1 MTIKSQTFYVDPNAV
16 GGSTIV
22 YLTSVDLYFAAKPDA
37 TNNVSGI
44 TNPTVSISISDTAS
58 TGYPVYAKKYPNSLV
73 NKAYSSITTSA
84 TADTATTFTFSHP
97 IQLDT
102 GKVYSIDF
110 SADDPGYILWYA
122 ETGNVLVGTTNSPF
136 GGFSGG
142 IQGQLYDYGNGGNL
156 TPVTNAQLKY
166 NVKVAKFSANNT
178 TIEVVN
184 DGFEFLITNN
194 QKLNFLGGELVFPV
208 YSNVSAQTV
217 SFTAGSN
224 TVTGTSTV
232 FSSQF
237 TSGQYI
243 IAYSNNTTL
252 YAGHI
257 ATVSNNTTL
266 VLDEAASFTNSACK
280 FFKAPAAT
288 VYHNDSSANVLI
300 LTDSNA
306 SGSTYRFSNSTLF
319 TATLTGPYTNAG
331 TMSTNTTITGLTN
344 TATITGGM
352 IVSAN
357 VTGIVS
363 GTRVSSIVNSTAVG
377 ISAAATAT
385 ASALFTFSSDQY
397 TSVSSVSDLFVGQPV
412 TANIAGVTSGTTI
425 TAIGTTTVNVS
436 SVFTGSTTATTNV
449 FAQTLVAGEASG
461 ANAYISLINFPVN
474 TFQPQI
480 GVNLPNGSNAVI
492 TYDFAAS
499 NGSTFIIQTANNKA
513 VNYKDNEITGY
524 SAQILSRS
532 NEVIQSP
539 SYLYSSNNKSAVF
552 KVELSQANNSY
563 SSPFL
568 YSEKL
573 DLFSSLYTI
582 NNTDTDE
589 EITGQGDAYA
599 RHISTVITFDPT
611 YAAQDLLVQS
621 IAFIPAGTRI
631 EAYAKIYN
639 SHDSD
644 TFDVKQWTKLAPVQ
658 SGNTNQIS
666 TSQSNNYIQLSF
678 GIPNAP
684 LSTTLT
690 GFVSTANGSA
700 SVTGAGTLFNTVGA
714 NKLIA
719 GDIVKIW
726 NPNNPSIYQISRV
739 NTVTNDTSIT
749 LNEKIANT
757 SIGQPGFQIDK
768 VNNPKQAFTNPVNY
782 NVVRYYNTSGQPI
795 DTFDTMQVKVVML
808 SSNGNVIPRLASL
821 SAVGLSS

>member
-1 MTIKSQTFYVDPNAV
+1 MYIKSQTFYVDPNAV

-22 YLTSVDLYFAAKPDA
+22 YLTSVDLYFTTKPDA
-37 TNNVSGI
+37 TNNISGI
-44 TNPTVSISISDTAS
+44 TNPTASISISDTGS
-58 TGYPVYAKKYPNSLV
+58 TGFPIYSKTYPYSTV
-73 NKAYSSITTSA
+73 NKAYSDITAST

-110 SADDPGYILWYA
+110 SADDPAYTLWYA
-122 ETGNVLVGTTNSPF
+122 QTGNVLVGTTNSPF

-142 IQGQLYDYGNGGNL
+142 TQGQLYDYGNGGNL

-166 NVKVAKFSANNT
+166 AVKIAKFSANNT
-178 TIEVVN
+178 TIEVLN

-243 IAYSNNTTL
+243 VAYSNNSTL

-257 ATVSNNTTL
+257 VNVSNNTTL
-266 VLDEAASFTNSACK
+266 VLDEAASFTNTACK

-306 SGSTYRFSNSTLF
+306 SDSSYRFSNSTLF
-319 TATLTGPYTNAG
+319 TATLTA
-331 TMSTNTTITGLTN
+331 
-344 TATITGGM
+344 
-352 IVSAN
+352 
-357 VTGIVS
+357 
-363 GTRVSSIVNSTAVG
+363 SSN
-377 ISAAATAT
+377 
-385 ASALFTFSSDQY
+385 QY
-397 TSVSSVSDLFVGQPV
+397 TGVSSVSNLFVGQPV
-412 TANIAGVTSGTTI
+412 TANIAGITSGTTI
-425 TAIGTTTVNVS
+425 TAIGTNTVNVS
-436 SVFTGSTTATTNV
+436 SIFAGSTTVATNV
-449 FAQTLVAGEASG
+449 YAQTLVAGEVSG
-461 ANAYISLINFPVN
+461 ANAYVSLVNFPVN
-474 TFQPQI
+474 TFQPQLGI
-480 GVNLPNGSNAVI
+480 NLPNGSNAVI

-499 NGSTFIIQTANNKA
+499 NGSAFVVDTGAFNTA
-513 VNYKDNEITGY
+513 VNYKDNQVTGY

-532 NEVIQSP
+532 NEVVQSP

-552 KVELSQANNSY
+552 RVELDQDNNSY

-573 DLFSSLYTI
+573 DLFASLYTI
-582 NNTDTDE
+582 NNSDTNE
-589 EITGQGDAYA
+589 EITGQGNAYA

-621 IAFIPAGTRI
+621 IAYIPAGTKV

-639 SHDSD
+639 SNDSD

-666 TSQSNNYIQLSF
+666 TSQSNNYIQLSW
-678 GIPNAP
+678 GMPNAP
-684 LSTTLT
+684 LSNTLT
-690 GFVSTANGSA
+690 GYVTTANGSA
-700 SVTGAGTLFNTVGA
+700 SVTGAGTLFNTQISV
-714 NKLIA
+714 

-739 NTVTNDTSIT
+739 NARTNDTSLT

-768 VNNPKQAFTNPVNY
+768 VNNPQQAFTNPVNY

>member
-1 MTIKSQTFYVDPNAV
+1 MIIKSQTFYVDPNAV

-22 YLTSVDLYFAAKPDA
+22 YLTSVDLYFATKPDA

-44 TNPTVSISISDTAS
+44 TNPTASISISDTGS
-58 TGYPVYAKKYPNSLV
+58 TGYPVYAKTYPYSSV
-73 NKAYSSITTSA
+73 NKAYSSITAST
-84 TADTATTFTFSHP
+84 TAATATTFTFAHP

-110 SADDPGYILWYA
+110 SADDPAYTLWYA

-166 NVKVAKFSANNT
+166 DVRDAKFSANNT

-243 IAYSNNTTL
+243 VAYSNNTTL

-257 ATVSNNTTL
+257 VYVSNNTTL
-266 VLDEAASFTNSACK
+266 ILDEAASFTNSSCK

-319 TATLTGPYTNAG
+319 TATLTA
-331 TMSTNTTITGLTN
+331 
-344 TATITGGM
+344 
-352 IVSAN
+352 
-357 VTGIVS
+357 
-363 GTRVSSIVNSTAVG
+363 SSN
-377 ISAAATAT
+377 
-385 ASALFTFSSDQY
+385 QY
-397 TSVSSVSDLFVGQPV
+397 TSVSSVSNLFVGQPV
-412 TANIAGVTSGTTI
+412 TANIAGITSGTTI
-425 TAIGTTTVNVS
+425 TAIGTNTVNVS
-436 SVFTGSTTATTNV
+436 SIFAGSTTATTNV
-449 FAQTLVAGEASG
+449 YAQTLVAGEASG
-461 ANAYISLINFPVN
+461 ANAYVSLVNFPVN
-474 TFQPQI
+474 TFQPQL
-480 GVNLPNGSNAVI
+480 GVNLPNGSNAII

-499 NGSTFIIQTANNKA
+499 NGSAFVVDTAAFNTA
-513 VNYKDNEITGY
+513 VNYKDNQVTGY

-552 KVELSQANNSY
+552 RVELDQANNSY

-573 DLFSSLYTI
+573 DLFASLYTI
-582 NNTDTDE
+582 NNSDTNE
-589 EITGQGDAYA
+589 EITGQGNAYA

-621 IAFIPAGTRI
+621 IAYIPAGTTV

-678 GIPNAP
+678 GMPNAP
-684 LSTTLT
+684 LSNTLT
-690 GFVSTANGSA
+690 GYVTGYVGSA
-700 SVTGAGTLFNTVGA
+700 AITGASTLFNAQISV
-714 NKLIA
+714 

-739 NTVTNDTSIT
+739 NSRTNDTLLT
-749 LNEKIANT
+749 LNEKISNT
-757 SIGQPGFQIDK
+757 SIGQAGFQIDK
-768 VNNPKQAFTNPVNY
+768 INNPQQAFTNPQNY

>member
-1 MTIKSQTFYVDPNAV
+1 MIIKSQTFYVDPNAV

-22 YLTSVDLYFAAKPDA
+22 YLTSVDLYFATKPDA
-37 TNNVSGI
+37 TNNISGI
-44 TNPTVSISISDTAS
+44 TNPTASISISDTGS
-58 TGYPVYAKKYPNSLV
+58 TGYPVYAKTYPYSLV
-73 NKAYSSITTSA
+73 NKAYSSITANT
-84 TADTATTFTFSHP
+84 TAATATTFTFSHP

-110 SADDPGYILWYA
+110 SADDPAYTLWYA
-122 ETGNVLVGTTNSPF
+122 QTGNVLVGTTNSPF

-142 IQGQLYDYGNGGNL
+142 IQGQLYDYGNSGNL

-194 QKLNFLGGELVFPV
+194 QKLNFLGGELVFPL

-232 FSSQF
+232 FTSQF

-266 VLDEAASFTNSACK
+266 VLDEAASFTNSSCK

-306 SGSTYRFSNSTLF
+306 SDSTYRFSNSTVF

-331 TMSTNTTITGLTN
+331 TMSTNTTITGLAST
-344 TATITGGM
+344 TTITGGM
-352 IVSAN
+352 LVSAN
-357 VTGIVS
+357 VTGIAS

-425 TAIGTTTVNVS
+425 TAIGTTTINVS

-480 GVNLPNGSNAVI
+480 GVNLPNGSNAII

-499 NGSTFIIQTANNKA
+499 NGSAFVVDTGAFNTA
-513 VNYKDNEITGY
+513 VNYKDNEVTGY

-573 DLFSSLYTI
+573 DLFASLYTI
-582 NNTDTDE
+582 NNSDTNE
-589 EITGQGDAYA
+589 EITGQGNAYA

-611 YAAQDLLVQS
+611 YAAQDLLVQT
-621 IAFIPAGTRI
+621 IAFIPAGTRV

-658 SGNTNQIS
+658 SGNTAQIS

-690 GFVSTANGSA
+690 GFVSTSNGSA
-700 SVTGAGTLFNTVGA
+700 SVTGAGTLFNTEISV
-714 NKLIA
+714 
-719 GDIVKIW
+719 GDIVKIY
-726 NPNNPSIYQISRV
+726 NPSNPSIYQISRV
-739 NTVTNDTSIT
+739 NARTNDTSLT

>member
-1 MTIKSQTFYVDPNAV
+1 MIIKSQTFYVDPNAV

-22 YLTSVDLYFAAKPDA
+22 YLTSVDLYFATKPDA
-37 TNNVSGI
+37 AGNAGGI
-44 TNPTVSISISDTAS
+44 TNPTASISISDTGS
-58 TGYPVYAKKYPNSLV
+58 TGYPVYAKTYPYSLV
-73 NKAYSSITTSA
+73 NKAYSDITAST
-84 TADTATTFTFSHP
+84 TAATATTFTFSHP

-102 GKVYSIDF
+102 GKVYSINF
-110 SADDPGYILWYA
+110 SADDPAYTLWYA
-122 ETGNVLVGTTNSPF
+122 QTGNVLVGTTNSPF

-166 NVKVAKFSANNT
+166 DVRVAKFSTNNT

-243 IAYSNNTTL
+243 IAYSNSSTL

-257 ATVSNNTTL
+257 VNVSNNTTL
-266 VLDEAASFTNSACK
+266 VLDEAASFSNTACK

-319 TATLTGPYTNAG
+319 TATLTA
-331 TMSTNTTITGLTN
+331 
-344 TATITGGM
+344 
-352 IVSAN
+352 
-357 VTGIVS
+357 
-363 GTRVSSIVNSTAVG
+363 SSN
-377 ISAAATAT
+377 
-385 ASALFTFSSDQY
+385 QY
-397 TSVSSVSDLFVGQPV
+397 TSVSSVSNLFVGQPV
-412 TANIAGVTSGTTI
+412 TANIAGIASGTTI
-425 TAIGTTTVNVS
+425 TAIGTNTVNVS
-436 SVFTGSTTATTNV
+436 SIFTGSTTVATNV
-449 FAQTLVAGEASG
+449 YAQTLVAGEASG
-461 ANAYISLINFPVN
+461 ANAYVSLVNFPVN
-474 TFQPQI
+474 TFQPQL
-480 GVNLPNGSNAVI
+480 GVNLPNGSNAII

-499 NGSTFIIQTANNKA
+499 NGSAFVVDTAAFNTA
-513 VNYKDNEITGY
+513 VNYKDNQVAGY

-532 NEVIQSP
+532 NEVVQSP

-552 KVELSQANNSY
+552 RVELDQANNAY

-573 DLFSSLYTI
+573 DLFASLYTI
-582 NNTDTDE
+582 NNSDTNE
-589 EITGQGDAYA
+589 EITGQGNAYA

-621 IAFIPAGTRI
+621 IAYIPAGTKV

-666 TSQSNNYIQLSF
+666 TSQSNNYIQLSW
-678 GIPNAP
+678 GMPNAP
-684 LSTTLT
+684 LSNTLT
-690 GFVSTANGSA
+690 GYVTGYVGSA
-700 SVTGAGTLFNTVGA
+700 AITGANTLFNAQISV
-714 NKLIA
+714 

-726 NPNNPSIYQISRV
+726 NPSNPSIYQISRV
-739 NTVTNDTSIT
+739 NARTNDTSLT

-768 VNNPKQAFTNPVNY
+768 INNPQQAFTNPQNY

>member
-1 MTIKSQTFYVDPNAV
+1 MYIKSQTFYVDPNAV

-22 YLTSVDLYFAAKPDA
+22 YLTSVDLYFAKKPDA
-37 TNNVSGI
+37 TNNISGI
-44 TNPTVSISISDTAS
+44 TNPTASISISDTGS
-58 TGYPVYAKKYPNSLV
+58 TGYPVYAKTYPYSLV
-73 NKAYSSITTSA
+73 NKAYSDITAST
-84 TADTATTFTFSHP
+84 TAATATTFTFSHP

-110 SADDPGYILWYA
+110 SADDPAYTLWYA
-122 ETGNVLVGTTNSPF
+122 QTGNVLVGTTNSPF

-166 NVKVAKFSANNT
+166 DVRVAKFSADNT

-243 IAYSNNTTL
+243 VAYSNDSTL

-257 ATVSNNTTL
+257 VNVSNNTTL
-266 VLDEAASFTNSACK
+266 VLDEAASFTNTACK

-288 VYHNDSSANVLI
+288 VYYNDSSANVLI

-306 SGSTYRFSNSTLF
+306 SDSSYRFSNSTLF
-319 TATLTGPYTNAG
+319 TATLTA
-331 TMSTNTTITGLTN
+331 
-344 TATITGGM
+344 
-352 IVSAN
+352 
-357 VTGIVS
+357 
-363 GTRVSSIVNSTAVG
+363 SSN
-377 ISAAATAT
+377 
-385 ASALFTFSSDQY
+385 QY
-397 TSVSSVSDLFVGQPV
+397 TGVSSVSNLFVGQPV
-412 TANIAGVTSGTTI
+412 TANIAGITSGTTI
-425 TAIGTTTVNVS
+425 TAIGTNTVNVS
-436 SVFTGSTTATTNV
+436 SIFAGSTTVATNV
-449 FAQTLVAGEASG
+449 YAQTLVAGEVSG
-461 ANAYISLINFPVN
+461 ANAYVSLVNFPVN
-474 TFQPQI
+474 TFQPQLGI
-480 GVNLPNGSNAVI
+480 NLPNGSNAVI

-499 NGSTFIIQTANNKA
+499 NGSAFVVDTGAFNTA
-513 VNYKDNEITGY
+513 VNYKDNQVAGY

-532 NEVIQSP
+532 NEVVQSP

-552 KVELSQANNSY
+552 RVELDQDNNSY

-573 DLFSSLYTI
+573 DLFASLYTI
-582 NNTDTDE
+582 NNSDTNE

-621 IAFIPAGTRI
+621 IAYIPAGTKV

-639 SHDSD
+639 SNDSD

-666 TSQSNNYIQLSF
+666 TSQSNNYIQLSW
-678 GIPNAP
+678 GMPNAP
-684 LSTTLT
+684 LSNTLT
-690 GFVSTANGSA
+690 GYVTTANGSA
-700 SVTGAGTLFNTVGA
+700 SVTGAGTLFNTQISV
-714 NKLIA
+714 

-739 NTVTNDTSIT
+739 NARTNDTSLT

-768 VNNPKQAFTNPVNY
+768 VNNPQQAFTNPVNY

-795 DTFDTMQVKVVML
+795 DTFDTMQIKVVML

>member
-1 MTIKSQTFYVDPNAV
+1 MYIKSQTFYVDPNAV

-22 YLTSVDLYFAAKPDA
+22 YLTSVDLYFATKPDA
-37 TNNVSGI
+37 TNNISGI
-44 TNPTVSISISDTAS
+44 TNPTASISISDTGS
-58 TGYPVYAKKYPNSLV
+58 TGYPVYAKTYPYSLV
-73 NKAYSSITTSA
+73 NKAYSDITAST
-84 TADTATTFTFSHP
+84 TAATATTFTFSHP

-110 SADDPGYILWYA
+110 SADDPAYTLWYA
-122 ETGNVLVGTTNSPF
+122 QTGNVLVGTTNSPF

-166 NVKVAKFSANNT
+166 DVRVAKFSANNT
-178 TIEVVN
+178 TIEVLN

-224 TVTGTSTV
+224 TVTGTSTL

-243 IAYSNNTTL
+243 VAYSNDSTL

-257 ATVSNNTTL
+257 VNVSNNTTL
-266 VLDEAASFTNSACK
+266 VLDEAASFTNTACK

-306 SGSTYRFSNSTLF
+306 SGSSYRFSNSTLF
-319 TATLTGPYTNAG
+319 TATLTA
-331 TMSTNTTITGLTN
+331 
-344 TATITGGM
+344 
-352 IVSAN
+352 
-357 VTGIVS
+357 
-363 GTRVSSIVNSTAVG
+363 SSN
-377 ISAAATAT
+377 
-385 ASALFTFSSDQY
+385 QY
-397 TSVSSVSDLFVGQPV
+397 TGVSSVSNLFVGQPV
-412 TANIAGVTSGTTI
+412 TANIAGITSGTTI
-425 TAIGTTTVNVS
+425 TAIGTNTVNVS
-436 SVFTGSTTATTNV
+436 SIFAGSTTVATNV
-449 FAQTLVAGEASG
+449 YAQTLVAGEVSG
-461 ANAYISLINFPVN
+461 ANAYVSLVNFPVN

-480 GVNLPNGSNAVI
+480 GINLPNGSNAVI

-499 NGSTFIIQTANNKA
+499 NGSAFVVDTGAFNTA
-513 VNYKDNEITGY
+513 VNYKDNQVAGY

-532 NEVIQSP
+532 NEVVQSP

-552 KVELSQANNSY
+552 RVELDQDNNSY

-573 DLFSSLYTI
+573 DLFASLYTI
-582 NNTDTDE
+582 NNSDTNE
-589 EITGQGDAYA
+589 EITGQGNAYA

-621 IAFIPAGTRI
+621 IAYIPAGTKV

-639 SHDSD
+639 SNDSD

-666 TSQSNNYIQLSF
+666 TSQSNNYIQLSW
-678 GIPNAP
+678 GMPNAP
-684 LSTTLT
+684 LSNTLT
-690 GFVSTANGSA
+690 GYVTTANGSA
-700 SVTGAGTLFNTVGA
+700 SVTGAGTLFNTQ
-714 NKLIA
+714 ISP

-739 NTVTNDTSIT
+739 NTRTNDTTLT

-768 VNNPKQAFTNPVNY
+768 VNNPQQAFTNPVNY

-795 DTFDTMQVKVVML
+795 DTFDTMQIKVVML

>member
-1 MTIKSQTFYVDPNAV
+1 M
-16 GGSTIV
+16 
-22 YLTSVDLYFAAKPDA
+22 
-37 TNNVSGI
+37 
-44 TNPTVSISISDTAS
+44 
-58 TGYPVYAKKYPNSLV
+58 
-73 NKAYSSITTSA
+73 
-84 TADTATTFTFSHP
+84 
-97 IQLDT
+97 
-102 GKVYSIDF
+102 
-110 SADDPGYILWYA
+110 
-122 ETGNVLVGTTNSPF
+122 
-136 GGFSGG
+136 
-142 IQGQLYDYGNGGNL
+142 
-156 TPVTNAQLKY
+156 
-166 NVKVAKFSANNT
+166 
-178 TIEVVN
+178 
-184 DGFEFLITNN
+184 
-194 QKLNFLGGELVFPV
+194 VFPV

-243 IAYSNNTTL
+243 IAYSNSSTL

-257 ATVSNNTTL
+257 VTVSNNTTL
-266 VLDEAASFTNSACK
+266 VLDEAASFTNSSCK

-306 SGSTYRFSNSTLF
+306 SGSSYRFSNSTLF
-319 TATLTGPYTNAG
+319 TATLTA
-331 TMSTNTTITGLTN
+331 
-344 TATITGGM
+344 
-352 IVSAN
+352 
-357 VTGIVS
+357 
-363 GTRVSSIVNSTAVG
+363 SSN
-377 ISAAATAT
+377 
-385 ASALFTFSSDQY
+385 QY
-397 TSVSSVSDLFVGQPV
+397 TGVSSVSNLFVGQPV
-412 TANIAGVTSGTTI
+412 TANIAGITSGTTI
-425 TAIGTTTVNVS
+425 TAIGTNTVNVS
-436 SVFTGSTTATTNV
+436 SIFAGSTTVATNV
-449 FAQTLVAGEASG
+449 YAQTLVAGEASG
-461 ANAYISLINFPVN
+461 ANAYVSLVNFPVN
-474 TFQPQI
+474 TFQPQLGI
-480 GVNLPNGSNAVI
+480 NLPNGSNAVI

-499 NGSTFIIQTANNKA
+499 AANGTFIIQTANNKA

-532 NEVIQSP
+532 NEVIGTN
-539 SYLYSSNNKSAVF
+539 LYSNNKSAVF
-552 KVELSQANNSY
+552 RVELDQANNSY

-573 DLFSSLYTI
+573 DLFASLYTI

-621 IAFIPAGTRI
+621 IAYIPAGTKV

-678 GIPNAP
+678 GMPNAP
-684 LSTTLT
+684 LSNTLT
-690 GFVSTANGSA
+690 GYVTGYVGSA
-700 SVTGAGTLFNTVGA
+700 AITGANTLFNTQ
-714 NKLIA
+714 ISP

-726 NPNNPSIYQISRV
+726 NPTNPSIYQISRV
-739 NTVTNDTSIT
+739 NARTSNTSIT
-749 LNEKIANT
+749 LNEKISNT
-757 SIGQPGFQIDK
+757 SIGQAGFQIDK
-768 VNNPKQAFTNPVNY
+768 INNPQQAFTNPQNY

-808 SSNGNVIPRLASL
+808 SSNGNIIPRLASL

>member
-1 MTIKSQTFYVDPNAV
+1 MYIKSQTFYVDPNAV

-22 YLTSVDLYFAAKPDA
+22 YLTSVDLYFATKPDA
-37 TNNVSGI
+37 TNNISGI
-44 TNPTVSISISDTAS
+44 TNPTASISISDTGS
-58 TGYPVYAKKYPNSLV
+58 TGYPVYAKTYPYSLV
-73 NKAYSSITTSA
+73 NKAYSDITAST
-84 TADTATTFTFSHP
+84 TAATATTFTFSHP

-110 SADDPGYILWYA
+110 SADDPAYTLWYA
-122 ETGNVLVGTTNSPF
+122 QTGNVLVGTTNSPF

-166 NVKVAKFSANNT
+166 DVRVAKFSADNT

-243 IAYSNNTTL
+243 VAYSNDSTL

-257 ATVSNNTTL
+257 VNVSNNTTL
-266 VLDEAASFTNSACK
+266 VLDEAASFTNTACK

-306 SGSTYRFSNSTLF
+306 SGSSYRFSNSTLF
-319 TATLTGPYTNAG
+319 TATLTA
-331 TMSTNTTITGLTN
+331 
-344 TATITGGM
+344 
-352 IVSAN
+352 
-357 VTGIVS
+357 
-363 GTRVSSIVNSTAVG
+363 SSN
-377 ISAAATAT
+377 
-385 ASALFTFSSDQY
+385 QY
-397 TSVSSVSDLFVGQPV
+397 TGVSSVSNLFVGQPV
-412 TANIAGVTSGTTI
+412 TANIAGITSGTTI
-425 TAIGTTTVNVS
+425 TAIGTNTVNVS
-436 SVFTGSTTATTNV
+436 SIFAGSTTVATNV
-449 FAQTLVAGEASG
+449 YAQTLVAGEVSG
-461 ANAYISLINFPVN
+461 ANAYVSLVNFPVN

-480 GVNLPNGSNAVI
+480 GINLPNGSNAII

-499 NGSTFIIQTANNKA
+499 NGSAFVVDTGAFNTA
-513 VNYKDNEITGY
+513 VNYKDNQVTGY

-532 NEVIQSP
+532 NEVVQSP
-539 SYLYSSNNKSAVF
+539 SYLYSSNTVNKSAVF
-552 KVELSQANNSY
+552 RVELDQANNSY

-573 DLFSSLYTI
+573 DLFASLYTI
-582 NNTDTDE
+582 NNSDTNE
-589 EITGQGDAYA
+589 EITGQGNAYA

-621 IAFIPAGTRI
+621 IAYIPAGTKV

-639 SHDSD
+639 SNDSD

-666 TSQSNNYIQLSF
+666 TSQSNNYIQLSW
-678 GIPNAP
+678 GMPNAP
-684 LSTTLT
+684 LSNTLT
-690 GFVSTANGSA
+690 GYVTTANGSA
-700 SVTGAGTLFNTVGA
+700 SVTGAGTLFNTQ
-714 NKLIA
+714 ISP

-739 NTVTNDTSIT
+739 NARTNDTSLT

-768 VNNPKQAFTNPVNY
+768 VNNPQQAFTNPVNY

-795 DTFDTMQVKVVML
+795 DTFDTMQIKVVML

>member
-1 MTIKSQTFYVDPNAV
+1 MIIKSQTFYVDPNAV

-22 YLTSVDLYFAAKPDA
+22 YLTSVDLYFTTKPDA
-37 TNNVSGI
+37 TNNISGI
-44 TNPTVSISISDTAS
+44 TNPTASISISDTGLTGFPIYSKTYPYS
-58 TGYPVYAKKYPNSLV
+58 TV
-73 NKAYSSITTSA
+73 NKAYSDITAST

-110 SADDPGYILWYA
+110 SADDPAYTLWYA
-122 ETGNVLVGTTNSPF
+122 QTGNVLVGTTNSPF

-142 IQGQLYDYGNGGNL
+142 IQGQLYDYGNSGNL

-166 NVKVAKFSANNT
+166 AVKIAKFNANNT
-178 TIEVVN
+178 TIEVLN

-243 IAYSNNTTL
+243 VAYSNNSTL

-257 ATVSNNTTL
+257 VNVSNNTTL
-266 VLDEAASFTNSACK
+266 VLDEAASFTNTACK

-288 VYHNDSSANVLI
+288 VYYNDSSANVLI

-306 SGSTYRFSNSTLF
+306 SDSSYRFSNSTLF
-319 TATLTGPYTNAG
+319 TATLTA
-331 TMSTNTTITGLTN
+331 
-344 TATITGGM
+344 
-352 IVSAN
+352 
-357 VTGIVS
+357 
-363 GTRVSSIVNSTAVG
+363 SSN
-377 ISAAATAT
+377 
-385 ASALFTFSSDQY
+385 QY
-397 TSVSSVSDLFVGQPV
+397 TGVSSVSNLFVGQPV
-412 TANIAGVTSGTTI
+412 TANIAGITSGTTI
-425 TAIGTTTVNVS
+425 TAIGTNTVNVS
-436 SVFTGSTTATTNV
+436 SIFAGSTTVATNV
-449 FAQTLVAGEASG
+449 YAQTLVAGEVSG
-461 ANAYISLINFPVN
+461 ANAYVSLVNFPVN

-480 GVNLPNGSNAVI
+480 GINLPNGSNAVI

-499 NGSTFIIQTANNKA
+499 NGSAFVVDTGAFNTA
-513 VNYKDNEITGY
+513 VNYKDNQVAGY

-532 NEVIQSP
+532 NEVVQSP

-552 KVELSQANNSY
+552 RVELDQDNNSY

-573 DLFSSLYTI
+573 DLFASLYTI
-582 NNTDTDE
+582 NNSDTNE
-589 EITGQGDAYA
+589 EITGQGNSYA

-621 IAFIPAGTRI
+621 IAYIPAGTKV

-639 SHDSD
+639 SNDSD

-666 TSQSNNYIQLSF
+666 TSQSNNYIQLSW
-678 GIPNAP
+678 GMPNAP
-684 LSTTLT
+684 LSNTLT
-690 GFVSTANGSA
+690 GYVTTANGSA
-700 SVTGAGTLFNTVGA
+700 SVTGAGTLFNAQISV
-714 NKLIA
+714 

-739 NTVTNDTSIT
+739 NARTNDTSLT

-768 VNNPKQAFTNPVNY
+768 VNNPQQAFTNPVNY

>member
-1 MTIKSQTFYVDPNAV
+1 MYIKSQTFYVDPNAV

-22 YLTSVDLYFAAKPDA
+22 YLTSVDLYFTTKPDA
-37 TNNVSGI
+37 TNNISGI
-44 TNPTVSISISDTAS
+44 TNPTASISISDTGS
-58 TGYPVYAKKYPNSLV
+58 TGFPIYSKTYPYSTV
-73 NKAYSSITTSA
+73 NKAYSDITAST

-110 SADDPGYILWYA
+110 SADDPAYTLWYA
-122 ETGNVLVGTTNSPF
+122 QTGNVLVGTTNSPF

-142 IQGQLYDYGNGGNL
+142 TQGQLYDYGNGGNL

-166 NVKVAKFSANNT
+166 AVKIAKFSANNT
-178 TIEVVN
+178 TIEVLN

-243 IAYSNNTTL
+243 VAYSNDSTL

-257 ATVSNNTTL
+257 VNVSNNTTL
-266 VLDEAASFTNSACK
+266 VLDEAASFTNTACK

-306 SGSTYRFSNSTLF
+306 SDSSYRFSNSTLF
-319 TATLTGPYTNAG
+319 TATLTA
-331 TMSTNTTITGLTN
+331 
-344 TATITGGM
+344 
-352 IVSAN
+352 
-357 VTGIVS
+357 
-363 GTRVSSIVNSTAVG
+363 SSN
-377 ISAAATAT
+377 
-385 ASALFTFSSDQY
+385 QY
-397 TSVSSVSDLFVGQPV
+397 TGVSSVSNLFVGQPV
-412 TANIAGVTSGTTI
+412 TANIAGITSGTTI
-425 TAIGTTTVNVS
+425 TAIGTNTVNVS
-436 SVFTGSTTATTNV
+436 SIFAGSTTVATNV
-449 FAQTLVAGEASG
+449 YAQTLVAGEVSG
-461 ANAYISLINFPVN
+461 ANAYVSLVNFPVN
-474 TFQPQI
+474 TFQPQLGI
-480 GVNLPNGSNAVI
+480 NLPNGSNAVI

-499 NGSTFIIQTANNKA
+499 NGSAFVVDTGAFNTA
-513 VNYKDNEITGY
+513 VNYKDNQVTGY

-532 NEVIQSP
+532 NEVVQSP

-552 KVELSQANNSY
+552 RVELDQDNNSY

-573 DLFSSLYTI
+573 DLFASLYTI
-582 NNTDTDE
+582 NNSDTNE
-589 EITGQGDAYA
+589 EITGQGNAYA

-621 IAFIPAGTRI
+621 IAYIPAGTKV

-639 SHDSD
+639 SNDSD

-666 TSQSNNYIQLSF
+666 TSQSNNYIQLSW
-678 GIPNAP
+678 GMPNAP
-684 LSTTLT
+684 LSNTLT
-690 GFVSTANGSA
+690 GYVTTANGSA
-700 SVTGAGTLFNTVGA
+700 SVTGAGTLFNTQISV
-714 NKLIA
+714 

-739 NTVTNDTSIT
+739 NARTNDTSLT

-768 VNNPKQAFTNPVNY
+768 VNNPQQAFTNPVNY

>member
-1 MTIKSQTFYVDPNAV
+1 MYIKSQTFYVDPNAV

-22 YLTSVDLYFAAKPDA
+22 YLTSVDLYFTTKPDA
-37 TNNVSGI
+37 TNNISGI
-44 TNPTVSISISDTAS
+44 TNPTASISISDTGS
-58 TGYPVYAKKYPNSLV
+58 TGFPIYSQTYPYSTV
-73 NKAYSSITTSA
+73 NKAYSDITASS

-110 SADDPGYILWYA
+110 SADDPAYTLWYA
-122 ETGNVLVGTTNSPF
+122 QTGNVLVGTTNSPF

-166 NVKVAKFSANNT
+166 NVKVAKFSADNT
-178 TIEVVN
+178 TIEVLN

-224 TVTGTSTV
+224 TVTGTSTL

-243 IAYSNNTTL
+243 VAYSNNSTL

-257 ATVSNNTTL
+257 VTVSNNTTL
-266 VLDEAASFTNSACK
+266 VLDEAASFTNTACK
-280 FFKAPAAT
+280 FFKAPVAT
-288 VYHNDSSANVLI
+288 VYYNDSSANVLI
-300 LTDSNA
+300 LTDSTA
-306 SGSTYRFSNSTLF
+306 SGSSYRFSNSTLF
-319 TATLTGPYTNAG
+319 TATLTA
-331 TMSTNTTITGLTN
+331 
-344 TATITGGM
+344 
-352 IVSAN
+352 
-357 VTGIVS
+357 
-363 GTRVSSIVNSTAVG
+363 SSN
-377 ISAAATAT
+377 
-385 ASALFTFSSDQY
+385 QY
-397 TSVSSVSDLFVGQPV
+397 TGVSSVSNLFVGQPV
-412 TANIAGVTSGTTI
+412 TANIAGITSGTTI
-425 TAIGTTTVNVS
+425 TAIGTNTVNVS
-436 SVFTGSTTATTNV
+436 SIFAGSTTVATNV
-449 FAQTLVAGEASG
+449 YAQTLVAGEVSG
-461 ANAYISLINFPVN
+461 ANAYVSLVNFPVN

-480 GVNLPNGSNAVI
+480 GINLPNGSNAVI

-499 NGSTFIIQTANNKA
+499 NGSAFVVDTAAFNTA
-513 VNYKDNEITGY
+513 VNYKDNQVAGY

-532 NEVIQSP
+532 NEVVQSP

-552 KVELSQANNSY
+552 RVELDQANNSY

-573 DLFSSLYTI
+573 DLFASLYTI
-582 NNTDTDE
+582 NNSDTNE
-589 EITGQGDAYA
+589 EITGQGNSYA

-621 IAFIPAGTRI
+621 IAYIPAGTKV

-666 TSQSNNYIQLSF
+666 TSQSNNYIQLSW
-678 GIPNAP
+678 GMPNAP
-684 LSTTLT
+684 LSNTLT
-690 GFVSTANGSA
+690 GYVTTANGSA
-700 SVTGAGTLFNTVGA
+700 SVTGAGTLFNAQISV
-714 NKLIA
+714 

-739 NTVTNDTSIT
+739 NARTNDTSLT

-768 VNNPKQAFTNPVNY
+768 VNNPQQAFTNPVNY

>member
-1 MTIKSQTFYVDPNAV
+1 MYIKSQTFYVDPNAV

-22 YLTSVDLYFAAKPDA
+22 YLTSVDLYFTTKPDA
-37 TNNVSGI
+37 TNNISGI
-44 TNPTVSISISDTAS
+44 TNPTASISISDTGS
-58 TGYPVYAKKYPNSLV
+58 TGFPIYSKTYPYSTV
-73 NKAYSSITTSA
+73 NKAYSDITASS
-84 TADTATTFTFSHP
+84 TAATATTFTFTHP

-110 SADDPGYILWYA
+110 SADDPAYTLWYA
-122 ETGNVLVGTTNSPF
+122 QTGNVLVGTTNSPF

-142 IQGQLYDYGNGGNL
+142 TQGQLYDYGNGGNL

-166 NVKVAKFSANNT
+166 AVKIAKFSANNT
-178 TIEVVN
+178 TIEVLN

-243 IAYSNNTTL
+243 VAYSNDSTL

-257 ATVSNNTTL
+257 VNVSNNTTL
-266 VLDEAASFTNSACK
+266 VLDEAASFTNTACK

-306 SGSTYRFSNSTLF
+306 SDSSYRFSNSTLF
-319 TATLTGPYTNAG
+319 TATLTA
-331 TMSTNTTITGLTN
+331 
-344 TATITGGM
+344 
-352 IVSAN
+352 
-357 VTGIVS
+357 
-363 GTRVSSIVNSTAVG
+363 SSN
-377 ISAAATAT
+377 
-385 ASALFTFSSDQY
+385 QY
-397 TSVSSVSDLFVGQPV
+397 TGVSSVSNLFVGQPV
-412 TANIAGVTSGTTI
+412 TANIAGITSGTTI
-425 TAIGTTTVNVS
+425 TAIGTNTVNVS
-436 SVFTGSTTATTNV
+436 SIFAGSTTVATNV
-449 FAQTLVAGEASG
+449 YAQTLVAGEVSG
-461 ANAYISLINFPVN
+461 ANAYVSLVNFPVN
-474 TFQPQI
+474 TFQPQLGI
-480 GVNLPNGSNAVI
+480 NLPNGSNAVI

-499 NGSTFIIQTANNKA
+499 NGSAFVVDTGAFNTA
-513 VNYKDNEITGY
+513 VNYKDNQVTGY

-532 NEVIQSP
+532 NEVVQSP

-552 KVELSQANNSY
+552 RVELDQDNNSY

-573 DLFSSLYTI
+573 DLFASLYTI
-582 NNTDTDE
+582 NNSDTNE
-589 EITGQGDAYA
+589 EITGQGNAYA

-621 IAFIPAGTRI
+621 IAYIPAGTKV

-639 SHDSD
+639 SNDSD

-666 TSQSNNYIQLSF
+666 TSQSNNYIQLSW
-678 GIPNAP
+678 GMPNAP
-684 LSTTLT
+684 LSNTLT
-690 GFVSTANGSA
+690 GYVTTANGSA
-700 SVTGAGTLFNTVGA
+700 SVTGAGTLFNTQISV
-714 NKLIA
+714 

-739 NTVTNDTSIT
+739 NARTNDTSLT

-768 VNNPKQAFTNPVNY
+768 VNNPQQAFTNPVNY

>member
-1 MTIKSQTFYVDPNAV
+1 MIIKSQTFYVDPNAV

-22 YLTSVDLYFAAKPDA
+22 YLTSVDLYFATKPDA

-44 TNPTVSISISDTAS
+44 RNPTASISISDTGS
-58 TGYPVYAKKYPNSLV
+58 TGYPAYAKTYPNSLV

-110 SADDPGYILWYA
+110 SADDPAYTLWYA
-122 ETGNVLVGTTNSPF
+122 QTGNVLVGTTNSPF

-142 IQGQLYDYGNGGNL
+142 IQGQLYDYGNSGNL

-166 NVKVAKFSANNT
+166 DVKVAKFSANNT

-243 IAYSNNTTL
+243 VAYSNNTTL

-319 TATLTGPYTNAG
+319 TATLTA
-331 TMSTNTTITGLTN
+331 
-344 TATITGGM
+344 
-352 IVSAN
+352 
-357 VTGIVS
+357 
-363 GTRVSSIVNSTAVG
+363 SSN
-377 ISAAATAT
+377 
-385 ASALFTFSSDQY
+385 QY
-397 TSVSSVSDLFVGQPV
+397 TSVSSVSNLFVGQPV
-412 TANIAGVTSGTTI
+412 TANIAGIASGTSI
-425 TAIGTTTVNVS
+425 TAIGTNTVNVS
-436 SVFTGSTTATTNV
+436 SIFTGSTTVATNV
-449 FAQTLVAGEASG
+449 YAQTLVAGETTG

-513 VNYKDNEITGY
+513 VNYKDNEITGC

-539 SYLYSSNNKSAVF
+539 SYLHSSNNKSAVF
-552 KVELSQANNSY
+552 RVELDQANNSY

-700 SVTGAGTLFNTVGA
+700 SVTGAGTLFNTEISV
-714 NKLIA
+714 
-719 GDIVKIW
+719 GDIVKIY
-726 NPNNPSIYQISRV
+726 NPSNPSIYQISRV
-739 NTVTNDTSIT
+739 NARTNDTSLT

>member
-1 MTIKSQTFYVDPNAV
+1 MIIKSQTFYVDPNAV

-22 YLTSVDLYFAAKPDA
+22 YLTSVDLYFATKPDA
-37 TNNVSGI
+37 TNNISGI
-44 TNPTVSISISDTAS
+44 TNPTASISISDTGPTGFPIYSKTYPYS
-58 TGYPVYAKKYPNSLV
+58 TV
-73 NKAYSSITTSA
+73 NKAYSDITAST

-110 SADDPGYILWYA
+110 SADDPAYTLWYA
-122 ETGNVLVGTTNSPF
+122 QTGNVLVGTTNSPF

-142 IQGQLYDYGNGGNL
+142 TQGQLYDYGNGGNL

-166 NVKVAKFSANNT
+166 AVKIAKFSANNT
-178 TIEVVN
+178 TIEVLN

-243 IAYSNNTTL
+243 VAYSNNSTL

-257 ATVSNNTTL
+257 VNVSNNTTL
-266 VLDEAASFTNSACK
+266 VLDEAASFTNTACK

-306 SGSTYRFSNSTLF
+306 SDSSYRFSNSTLF
-319 TATLTGPYTNAG
+319 TATLTA
-331 TMSTNTTITGLTN
+331 
-344 TATITGGM
+344 
-352 IVSAN
+352 
-357 VTGIVS
+357 
-363 GTRVSSIVNSTAVG
+363 SSN
-377 ISAAATAT
+377 
-385 ASALFTFSSDQY
+385 QY
-397 TSVSSVSDLFVGQPV
+397 TGVSSVSNLFVGQPV
-412 TANIAGVTSGTTI
+412 TANIAGITSGTTI
-425 TAIGTTTVNVS
+425 TAIGTNTVNVS
-436 SVFTGSTTATTNV
+436 SIFAGSTTVATNV
-449 FAQTLVAGEASG
+449 YAQTLVAGEVSG
-461 ANAYISLINFPVN
+461 ANAYVSLVNFPVN
-474 TFQPQI
+474 TFQPQLGI
-480 GVNLPNGSNAVI
+480 NLPNGSNAVI

-499 NGSTFIIQTANNKA
+499 NGSAFVVDTGAFNTA
-513 VNYKDNEITGY
+513 VNYQDNQVAGY

-532 NEVIQSP
+532 NEVVQSP

-552 KVELSQANNSY
+552 RVELDQDNNSY

-573 DLFSSLYTI
+573 DLFASLYTI
-582 NNTDTDE
+582 NNSDTNE
-589 EITGQGDAYA
+589 EITGQGNAYA

-621 IAFIPAGTRI
+621 IAYIPAGTTV

-639 SHDSD
+639 SNDSD

-666 TSQSNNYIQLSF
+666 TSQSNNYIQLSW
-678 GIPNAP
+678 GMPNAP
-684 LSTTLT
+684 LSNTLT
-690 GFVSTANGSA
+690 GYVTTANGSA
-700 SVTGAGTLFNTVGA
+700 SVTGAGTLFNTQ
-714 NKLIA
+714 ISP

-739 NTVTNDTSIT
+739 NTRTNDTTLT

-768 VNNPKQAFTNPVNY
+768 VNNPQQAFTNPVNY

-795 DTFDTMQVKVVML
+795 DTFDTMQIKVVML

>member
-1 MTIKSQTFYVDPNAV
+1 MYIKSQTFYVDPNAV

-22 YLTSVDLYFAAKPDA
+22 YLTSVDLYFTTKPDA
-37 TNNVSGI
+37 TNNISGI
-44 TNPTVSISISDTAS
+44 TNPTASISISDTGS
-58 TGYPVYAKKYPNSLV
+58 TGFPIYSKTYPYSTV
-73 NKAYSSITTSA
+73 NKAYSDITAST

-110 SADDPGYILWYA
+110 SADDPAYTLWYA
-122 ETGNVLVGTTNSPF
+122 QTGNVLVGTTNSPF

-142 IQGQLYDYGNGGNL
+142 TQGQLYDYGNGGNL

-166 NVKVAKFSANNT
+166 AVKIAKFSANNT
-178 TIEVVN
+178 TIEVLN

-243 IAYSNNTTL
+243 VAYSNNSTL

-257 ATVSNNTTL
+257 VNVSNNTTL
-266 VLDEAASFTNSACK
+266 VLDEAASFTNSSCK

-288 VYHNDSSANVLI
+288 VYYNDSSANVLI

-306 SGSTYRFSNSTLF
+306 SDSSYRFSNSTLF
-319 TATLTGPYTNAG
+319 TATLTA
-331 TMSTNTTITGLTN
+331 
-344 TATITGGM
+344 
-352 IVSAN
+352 
-357 VTGIVS
+357 
-363 GTRVSSIVNSTAVG
+363 SSN
-377 ISAAATAT
+377 
-385 ASALFTFSSDQY
+385 QY
-397 TSVSSVSDLFVGQPV
+397 TGVSSVSNLFVGQPV
-412 TANIAGVTSGTTI
+412 TANIAGITSGTTI
-425 TAIGTTTVNVS
+425 TAIGTNTVNVS
-436 SVFTGSTTATTNV
+436 SIFAGSTTVATNV
-449 FAQTLVAGEASG
+449 YAQTLVAGEVSG
-461 ANAYISLINFPVN
+461 ANAYVSLVNFPVN
-474 TFQPQI
+474 TFQPQLGI
-480 GVNLPNGSNAVI
+480 NLPNGSNAVI

-499 NGSTFIIQTANNKA
+499 NGSAFVVDTGAFNTA
-513 VNYKDNEITGY
+513 VNYKDNQVTGY

-532 NEVIQSP
+532 NEVVQSP

-552 KVELSQANNSY
+552 RVELDQDNNSY

-573 DLFSSLYTI
+573 DLFASLYTI
-582 NNTDTDE
+582 NNSDTNE
-589 EITGQGDAYA
+589 EITGQGNAYA

-621 IAFIPAGTRI
+621 IAYIPAGTKV

-639 SHDSD
+639 SNDSD

-666 TSQSNNYIQLSF
+666 TSQSNNYIQLSW
-678 GIPNAP
+678 GMPNAP
-684 LSTTLT
+684 LSNTLT
-690 GFVSTANGSA
+690 GYVTTANGSA
-700 SVTGAGTLFNTVGA
+700 SVTGAGTLFNTQISV
-714 NKLIA
+714 

-739 NTVTNDTSIT
+739 NARTNDTSLT

-768 VNNPKQAFTNPVNY
+768 VNNPQQAFTNPVNY

>member
-1 MTIKSQTFYVDPNAV
+1 MYIKSQTFYVDPNAV

-22 YLTSVDLYFAAKPDA
+22 YLTSVDLYFATKPDA
-37 TNNVSGI
+37 TNNISGI
-44 TNPTVSISISDTAS
+44 TNPTASISISDTGS
-58 TGYPVYAKKYPNSLV
+58 TGYPVYAKTYPYSLV
-73 NKAYSSITTSA
+73 NKAYSDITAST
-84 TADTATTFTFSHP
+84 TAATATTFTFSHP

-110 SADDPGYILWYA
+110 SADDPAYTLWYA
-122 ETGNVLVGTTNSPF
+122 QTGNVLVGTTNSPF

-166 NVKVAKFSANNT
+166 DVRVAKFSADNT

-243 IAYSNNTTL
+243 VAYSNDSTL

-257 ATVSNNTTL
+257 VNVSNNTTL
-266 VLDEAASFTNSACK
+266 VLDEAASFTNTACK

-288 VYHNDSSANVLI
+288 VYYNDSSANVLI

-306 SGSTYRFSNSTLF
+306 SDSSYRFSNSTLF
-319 TATLTGPYTNAG
+319 TATLTA
-331 TMSTNTTITGLTN
+331 
-344 TATITGGM
+344 
-352 IVSAN
+352 
-357 VTGIVS
+357 
-363 GTRVSSIVNSTAVG
+363 SSN
-377 ISAAATAT
+377 
-385 ASALFTFSSDQY
+385 QY
-397 TSVSSVSDLFVGQPV
+397 TGVSSVSNLFVGQPV
-412 TANIAGVTSGTTI
+412 TANIAGITSGTTI
-425 TAIGTTTVNVS
+425 TAIGTNTVNVS
-436 SVFTGSTTATTNV
+436 SIFAGSTTVATNV
-449 FAQTLVAGEASG
+449 YAQTLVAGEVSG
-461 ANAYISLINFPVN
+461 ANAYVSLVNFPVN
-474 TFQPQI
+474 TFQPQLGI
-480 GVNLPNGSNAVI
+480 NLPNGSNAVI

-499 NGSTFIIQTANNKA
+499 NGSAFVVDTGAFNTA
-513 VNYKDNEITGY
+513 VNYKDNQVAGY

-532 NEVIQSP
+532 NEVVQSP

-552 KVELSQANNSY
+552 RVELDQDNNSY

-573 DLFSSLYTI
+573 DLFASLYTI
-582 NNTDTDE
+582 NNSDTNE

-621 IAFIPAGTRI
+621 IAYIPAGTTV

-639 SHDSD
+639 SNDSD

-666 TSQSNNYIQLSF
+666 TSQSNNYIQLSW
-678 GIPNAP
+678 GMPNAP
-684 LSTTLT
+684 LSNTLT
-690 GFVSTANGSA
+690 GYVTTANGSA
-700 SVTGAGTLFNTVGA
+700 SVTGAGTLFNTQISV
-714 NKLIA
+714 

-739 NTVTNDTSIT
+739 NARTNDTSLT

-768 VNNPKQAFTNPVNY
+768 VNNPQQAFTNPVNY

-795 DTFDTMQVKVVML
+795 DTFDTMQIKVVML

>member
-1 MTIKSQTFYVDPNAV
+1 MYIKSQTFYVDPNAV

-22 YLTSVDLYFAAKPDA
+22 YLTSVDLYFTTKPDA
-37 TNNVSGI
+37 TNNISGI
-44 TNPTVSISISDTAS
+44 TNPTASISISDTGS
-58 TGYPVYAKKYPNSLV
+58 TGFPIYSKTYPYSTV
-73 NKAYSSITTSA
+73 NKAYSDITAST

-110 SADDPGYILWYA
+110 SADDPAYTLWYA
-122 ETGNVLVGTTNSPF
+122 QTGNVLVGTTNSPF

-142 IQGQLYDYGNGGNL
+142 TQGQLYDYGNGGNL

-166 NVKVAKFSANNT
+166 AVKIAKFSANNT
-178 TIEVVN
+178 TIEVLN

-243 IAYSNNTTL
+243 VAYSNNSTL

-257 ATVSNNTTL
+257 VNVSNNTTL
-266 VLDEAASFTNSACK
+266 VLDEAASFTNTACK

-288 VYHNDSSANVLI
+288 VYYNDSSANVLI

-306 SGSTYRFSNSTLF
+306 SDSSYRFSNSTLF
-319 TATLTGPYTNAG
+319 TATLTA
-331 TMSTNTTITGLTN
+331 
-344 TATITGGM
+344 
-352 IVSAN
+352 
-357 VTGIVS
+357 
-363 GTRVSSIVNSTAVG
+363 SSN
-377 ISAAATAT
+377 
-385 ASALFTFSSDQY
+385 QY
-397 TSVSSVSDLFVGQPV
+397 TGVSSVSNLFVGQPV
-412 TANIAGVTSGTTI
+412 TANIAGITSGTTI
-425 TAIGTTTVNVS
+425 TAIGTNTVNVS
-436 SVFTGSTTATTNV
+436 SIFAGSTTVATNV
-449 FAQTLVAGEASG
+449 YAQTLVAGEVSG
-461 ANAYISLINFPVN
+461 ANAYVSLVNFPVN
-474 TFQPQI
+474 TFQPQLGI
-480 GVNLPNGSNAVI
+480 NLPNGSNAVI

-499 NGSTFIIQTANNKA
+499 NGSAFVVDTAAFNTA
-513 VNYKDNEITGY
+513 VNYKDNQVTGY

-532 NEVIQSP
+532 NEVVQSP

-552 KVELSQANNSY
+552 RVELDQDNNSY

-573 DLFSSLYTI
+573 DLFASLYTI
-582 NNTDTDE
+582 NNSDTNE
-589 EITGQGDAYA
+589 EITGQGNAYA

-621 IAFIPAGTRI
+621 IAYIPAGTKV

-639 SHDSD
+639 SNDSD

-666 TSQSNNYIQLSF
+666 TSQSNNYIQLSW
-678 GIPNAP
+678 GMPNAP
-684 LSTTLT
+684 LSNTLT
-690 GFVSTANGSA
+690 GYVTTANGSA
-700 SVTGAGTLFNTVGA
+700 SVTGAGTLFNTQISV
-714 NKLIA
+714 

-739 NTVTNDTSIT
+739 NARTNDTSLT

-768 VNNPKQAFTNPVNY
+768 VNNPQQAFTNPVNY

>member
-1 MTIKSQTFYVDPNAV
+1 MYIKSQTFYVDPNAV

-22 YLTSVDLYFAAKPDA
+22 YLTSVDLYFATKPDA
-37 TNNVSGI
+37 TNNISGI
-44 TNPTVSISISDTAS
+44 TNPTASISISDTGS
-58 TGYPVYAKKYPNSLV
+58 TGYPVYAKTYPYSLV
-73 NKAYSSITTSA
+73 NKAYSDITAST
-84 TADTATTFTFSHP
+84 TAATATTFTFSHP

-110 SADDPGYILWYA
+110 SADDPAYTLWYA
-122 ETGNVLVGTTNSPF
+122 QTGNVLVGTTNSPF

-166 NVKVAKFSANNT
+166 DVRVAKFSADNT

-243 IAYSNNTTL
+243 VAYSNDSTL

-257 ATVSNNTTL
+257 VNVSNNTTL
-266 VLDEAASFTNSACK
+266 VLDEAASFTNTACK

-306 SGSTYRFSNSTLF
+306 SGSSYRFSNSTLF
-319 TATLTGPYTNAG
+319 TATLTA
-331 TMSTNTTITGLTN
+331 
-344 TATITGGM
+344 
-352 IVSAN
+352 
-357 VTGIVS
+357 
-363 GTRVSSIVNSTAVG
+363 SSN
-377 ISAAATAT
+377 
-385 ASALFTFSSDQY
+385 QY
-397 TSVSSVSDLFVGQPV
+397 TGVSSVSNLFVGQPV
-412 TANIAGVTSGTTI
+412 TANIAGITSGTTI
-425 TAIGTTTVNVS
+425 TAIGTNTVNVS
-436 SVFTGSTTATTNV
+436 SIFAGSTTVATNV
-449 FAQTLVAGEASG
+449 YAQTLVAGEVSG
-461 ANAYISLINFPVN
+461 ANAYVSLVNFPVN

-480 GVNLPNGSNAVI
+480 GINLPNGSNAII

-499 NGSTFIIQTANNKA
+499 NGSAFVVDTGAFNTA
-513 VNYKDNEITGY
+513 VNYKDNQVACY

-532 NEVIQSP
+532 NEVVQSP

-552 KVELSQANNSY
+552 RVELDQANNSY

-573 DLFSSLYTI
+573 DLFASLYTI
-582 NNTDTDE
+582 NNSDTNE
-589 EITGQGDAYA
+589 EITGQGNAYA

-621 IAFIPAGTRI
+621 IAYIPAGTKV

-666 TSQSNNYIQLSF
+666 TSQSNNYIQLSW
-678 GIPNAP
+678 GMPNAP
-684 LSTTLT
+684 LSNTLT
-690 GFVSTANGSA
+690 GYVTTANGSA
-700 SVTGAGTLFNTVGA
+700 SVTGAGTLFNTQ
-714 NKLIA
+714 ISP

-739 NTVTNDTSIT
+739 NARTNDTSLT

-768 VNNPKQAFTNPVNY
+768 VNNPQQAFTNPVNY

-795 DTFDTMQVKVVML
+795 DTFDTMQIKVVML

>member
-1 MTIKSQTFYVDPNAV
+1 MIIKSQTFYVDPNAV

-22 YLTSVDLYFAAKPDA
+22 YLTSVDLYFATKPDA

-44 TNPTVSISISDTAS
+44 TNPTASISISDTGS
-58 TGYPVYAKKYPNSLV
+58 TGYPVYAKTYPYSSV
-73 NKAYSSITTSA
+73 NKDYSSITAST
-84 TADTATTFTFSHP
+84 TADTATTFTFAHP

-110 SADDPGYILWYA
+110 SADDPGYVLWYA

-166 NVKVAKFSANNT
+166 DVRVAKFSANNT

-224 TVTGTSTV
+224 TVTGTSTE

-243 IAYSNNTTL
+243 VAYSNNTTL

-257 ATVSNNTTL
+257 ATVANNTTL
-266 VLDEAASFTNSACK
+266 VLDEAASFTNSSCK

-319 TATLTGPYTNAG
+319 TATLTA
-331 TMSTNTTITGLTN
+331 
-344 TATITGGM
+344 
-352 IVSAN
+352 
-357 VTGIVS
+357 
-363 GTRVSSIVNSTAVG
+363 SSN
-377 ISAAATAT
+377 
-385 ASALFTFSSDQY
+385 QY
-397 TSVSSVSDLFVGQPV
+397 TSVSSVSNLFVGQPV
-412 TANIAGVTSGTTI
+412 TANIAGITSGTTI
-425 TAIGTTTVNVS
+425 TAIGTNTVNVS
-436 SVFTGSTTATTNV
+436 SIFTGSTTATTNV
-449 FAQTLVAGEASG
+449 FAQTLVAGEVSG
-461 ANAYISLINFPVN
+461 ANAYVSLVNFPVN
-474 TFQPQI
+474 TFQPQLGI
-480 GVNLPNGSNAVI
+480 NLPTGSNAII

-499 NGSTFIIQTANNKA
+499 NGSAFVVDTGAFNTA
-513 VNYKDNEITGY
+513 VNYKDNQVTGY

-552 KVELSQANNSY
+552 RVELDQANNSY

-573 DLFSSLYTI
+573 DLFASLYTI
-582 NNTDTDE
+582 NNSDTNE
-589 EITGQGDAYA
+589 EITGQGNAYA

-621 IAFIPAGTRI
+621 IAYIPAGTTV

-678 GIPNAP
+678 GMPNAP
-684 LSTTLT
+684 LSNTLT
-690 GFVSTANGSA
+690 GYVTGYVGSA
-700 SVTGAGTLFNTVGA
+700 AITGASTLFNSQISV
-714 NKLIA
+714 

-739 NTVTNDTSIT
+739 NARTNDTSLT

-795 DTFDTMQVKVVML
+795 DTFDTMQIKVVML

>member
-1 MTIKSQTFYVDPNAV
+1 M
-16 GGSTIV
+16 
-22 YLTSVDLYFAAKPDA
+22 
-37 TNNVSGI
+37 
-44 TNPTVSISISDTAS
+44 
-58 TGYPVYAKKYPNSLV
+58 
-73 NKAYSSITTSA
+73 
-84 TADTATTFTFSHP
+84 
-97 IQLDT
+97 
-102 GKVYSIDF
+102 
-110 SADDPGYILWYA
+110 
-122 ETGNVLVGTTNSPF
+122 
-136 GGFSGG
+136 
-142 IQGQLYDYGNGGNL
+142 
-156 TPVTNAQLKY
+156 
-166 NVKVAKFSANNT
+166 
-178 TIEVVN
+178 
-184 DGFEFLITNN
+184 
-194 QKLNFLGGELVFPV
+194 
-208 YSNVSAQTV
+208 
-217 SFTAGSN
+217 
-224 TVTGTSTV
+224 
-232 FSSQF
+232 
-237 TSGQYI
+237 
-243 IAYSNNTTL
+243 
-252 YAGHI
+252 
-257 ATVSNNTTL
+257 
-266 VLDEAASFTNSACK
+266 
-280 FFKAPAAT
+280 
-288 VYHNDSSANVLI
+288 
-300 LTDSNA
+300 
-306 SGSTYRFSNSTLF
+306 
-319 TATLTGPYTNAG
+319 
-331 TMSTNTTITGLTN
+331 
-344 TATITGGM
+344 
-352 IVSAN
+352 
-357 VTGIVS
+357 
-363 GTRVSSIVNSTAVG
+363 
-377 ISAAATAT
+377 
-385 ASALFTFSSDQY
+385 
-397 TSVSSVSDLFVGQPV
+397 
-412 TANIAGVTSGTTI
+412 
-425 TAIGTTTVNVS
+425 
-436 SVFTGSTTATTNV
+436 
-449 FAQTLVAGEASG
+449 
-461 ANAYISLINFPVN
+461 
-474 TFQPQI
+474 
-480 GVNLPNGSNAVI
+480 
-492 TYDFAAS
+492 
-499 NGSTFIIQTANNKA
+499 
-513 VNYKDNEITGY
+513 
-524 SAQILSRS
+524 
-532 NEVIQSP
+532 
-539 SYLYSSNNKSAVF
+539 
-552 KVELSQANNSY
+552 SQANNSY

>member
-1 MTIKSQTFYVDPNAV
+1 
-16 GGSTIV
+16 
-22 YLTSVDLYFAAKPDA
+22 
-37 TNNVSGI
+37 
-44 TNPTVSISISDTAS
+44 
-58 TGYPVYAKKYPNSLV
+58 
-73 NKAYSSITTSA
+73 
-84 TADTATTFTFSHP
+84 
-97 IQLDT
+97 
-102 GKVYSIDF
+102 
-110 SADDPGYILWYA
+110 
-122 ETGNVLVGTTNSPF
+122 
-136 GGFSGG
+136 
-142 IQGQLYDYGNGGNL
+142 
-156 TPVTNAQLKY
+156 
-166 NVKVAKFSANNT
+166 
-178 TIEVVN
+178 
-184 DGFEFLITNN
+184 
-194 QKLNFLGGELVFPV
+194 
-208 YSNVSAQTV
+208 
-217 SFTAGSN
+217 
-224 TVTGTSTV
+224 
-232 FSSQF
+232 
-237 TSGQYI
+237 
-243 IAYSNNTTL
+243 
-252 YAGHI
+252 
-257 ATVSNNTTL
+257 
-266 VLDEAASFTNSACK
+266 
-280 FFKAPAAT
+280 
-288 VYHNDSSANVLI
+288 
-300 LTDSNA
+300 
-306 SGSTYRFSNSTLF
+306 
-319 TATLTGPYTNAG
+319 
-331 TMSTNTTITGLTN
+331 
-344 TATITGGM
+344 M

-397 TSVSSVSDLFVGQPV
+397 TNVSSVSDLFVGQPV

-700 SVTGAGTLFNTVGA
+700 SVTGAGTLFNTEISV
-714 NKLIA
+714 

>member
-1 MTIKSQTFYVDPNAV
+1 MYIKSQTFYVDPNAV

-22 YLTSVDLYFAAKPDA
+22 YLTSVDLYFTTKPDA
-37 TNNVSGI
+37 TNNISGI
-44 TNPTVSISISDTAS
+44 TNPTASISISDTGS
-58 TGYPVYAKKYPNSLV
+58 TGFPIYSKTYPYSTV
-73 NKAYSSITTSA
+73 NKAYSDITASS
-84 TADTATTFTFSHP
+84 TAATATTFTFTHP

-110 SADDPGYILWYA
+110 SADDPAYTLWYA
-122 ETGNVLVGTTNSPF
+122 QTGNVLVGTTNSPF

-142 IQGQLYDYGNGGNL
+142 TQGQLYDYGNGGNL

-166 NVKVAKFSANNT
+166 AVKIAKFSANNT
-178 TIEVVN
+178 TIEVLN

-243 IAYSNNTTL
+243 VAYSNSSTL

-257 ATVSNNTTL
+257 VNVSNNTTL
-266 VLDEAASFTNSACK
+266 VLDEAASFTNTACK

-306 SGSTYRFSNSTLF
+306 SDSSYRFSNSTLF
-319 TATLTGPYTNAG
+319 TATLTA
-331 TMSTNTTITGLTN
+331 
-344 TATITGGM
+344 
-352 IVSAN
+352 
-357 VTGIVS
+357 
-363 GTRVSSIVNSTAVG
+363 SSN
-377 ISAAATAT
+377 
-385 ASALFTFSSDQY
+385 QY
-397 TSVSSVSDLFVGQPV
+397 TGVSSVSNLFVGQPV
-412 TANIAGVTSGTTI
+412 TANIAGITSGTTI
-425 TAIGTTTVNVS
+425 TAIGTNTVNVS
-436 SVFTGSTTATTNV
+436 SIFAGSTTVATNV
-449 FAQTLVAGEASG
+449 YAQTLVAGEVSG
-461 ANAYISLINFPVN
+461 ANAYVSLVNFPVN
-474 TFQPQI
+474 TFQPQLGI
-480 GVNLPNGSNAVI
+480 NLPNGSNAVI

-499 NGSTFIIQTANNKA
+499 NGSAFVVDTGAFNTA
-513 VNYKDNEITGY
+513 VNYKDNQVTGY

-532 NEVIQSP
+532 NEVVQSP

-552 KVELSQANNSY
+552 RVELDQDNNSY

-573 DLFSSLYTI
+573 DLFASLYTI
-582 NNTDTDE
+582 NNSDTNE
-589 EITGQGDAYA
+589 EITGQGNAYA

-621 IAFIPAGTRI
+621 IAYIPAGTKV

-639 SHDSD
+639 SNDSD

-666 TSQSNNYIQLSF
+666 TSQSNNYIQLSW
-678 GIPNAP
+678 GMPNAP
-684 LSTTLT
+684 LSNTLT
-690 GFVSTANGSA
+690 GYVTTANGSA
-700 SVTGAGTLFNTVGA
+700 SVTGAGTLFNAQISV
-714 NKLIA
+714 

-739 NTVTNDTSIT
+739 NARTNDTSLT

-768 VNNPKQAFTNPVNY
+768 VNNPQQAFTNPVNY

>member
-1 MTIKSQTFYVDPNAV
+1 MYIKSQTFYVDPNAV

-22 YLTSVDLYFAAKPDA
+22 YLTSVDLYFATKPDA
-37 TNNVSGI
+37 TNNISGI
-44 TNPTVSISISDTAS
+44 TNPTASISISDTGS
-58 TGYPVYAKKYPNSLV
+58 TGYPVYAKTYPYSLV
-73 NKAYSSITTSA
+73 NKAYSDITAST
-84 TADTATTFTFSHP
+84 TAATATTFTFSHP

-110 SADDPGYILWYA
+110 SADDPAYTLWYA
-122 ETGNVLVGTTNSPF
+122 QTGNVLVGTTNSPF

-166 NVKVAKFSANNT
+166 DVRVAKFSADNT

-243 IAYSNNTTL
+243 VAYSNDSTL

-257 ATVSNNTTL
+257 VNVSNNTTL
-266 VLDEAASFTNSACK
+266 VLDEAASFTNSSCK

-306 SGSTYRFSNSTLF
+306 SGSSYRFSNSTLF
-319 TATLTGPYTNAG
+319 TATLTA
-331 TMSTNTTITGLTN
+331 
-344 TATITGGM
+344 
-352 IVSAN
+352 
-357 VTGIVS
+357 
-363 GTRVSSIVNSTAVG
+363 SSN
-377 ISAAATAT
+377 
-385 ASALFTFSSDQY
+385 QY
-397 TSVSSVSDLFVGQPV
+397 TGVSSVSNLFVGQPV
-412 TANIAGVTSGTTI
+412 TANIAGITSGTTI
-425 TAIGTTTVNVS
+425 TAIGTNTVNVS
-436 SVFTGSTTATTNV
+436 SIFAGSTTVATNV
-449 FAQTLVAGEASG
+449 YAQTLVAGEVSG
-461 ANAYISLINFPVN
+461 ANAYVSLVNFPVN
-474 TFQPQI
+474 TFQPQLGI
-480 GVNLPNGSNAVI
+480 NLPNGSNAVI

-499 NGSTFIIQTANNKA
+499 NGSAFVVDTGAFNTA
-513 VNYKDNEITGY
+513 VNYKDNQVTGY

-532 NEVIQSP
+532 NEVVQSP
-539 SYLYSSNNKSAVF
+539 SYLYSSNTVNKSAVF
-552 KVELSQANNSY
+552 RVELDQANNSY

-573 DLFSSLYTI
+573 DLFASLYTI
-582 NNTDTDE
+582 NNSDTNE
-589 EITGQGDAYA
+589 EITGQGNAYA

-621 IAFIPAGTRI
+621 IAYIPAGTKV

-666 TSQSNNYIQLSF
+666 TSQSNNYIQLSW
-678 GIPNAP
+678 GMPNAP
-684 LSTTLT
+684 LSNTLT
-690 GFVSTANGSA
+690 GYVTTANGSA
-700 SVTGAGTLFNTVGA
+700 SVTGAGTLFNTQ
-714 NKLIA
+714 ISP

-739 NTVTNDTSIT
+739 NTRTNDTTLT

-768 VNNPKQAFTNPVNY
+768 VNNPQQAFTNPVNY

-795 DTFDTMQVKVVML
+795 DTFDTMQIKVVML

>member
-1 MTIKSQTFYVDPNAV
+1 MIIKSQTFYVDPNAV

-22 YLTSVDLYFAAKPDA
+22 YLTSVDLYFATKPDA

-44 TNPTVSISISDTAS
+44 TNPTASISISDTGS
-58 TGYPVYAKKYPNSLV
+58 TGYPVYAKTYPYSSV
-73 NKAYSSITTSA
+73 NKAYSDITAST
-84 TADTATTFTFSHP
+84 TAATATTFTFAHP

-110 SADDPGYILWYA
+110 SADDPGYVLWYA

-166 NVKVAKFSANNT
+166 DVRVAKFSANNT

-257 ATVSNNTTL
+257 ATVANNTTL
-266 VLDEAASFTNSACK
+266 VLDEAASFTNSSCK

-306 SGSTYRFSNSTLF
+306 SDSTYRFSNSTLF
-319 TATLTGPYTNAG
+319 TATLTA
-331 TMSTNTTITGLTN
+331 
-344 TATITGGM
+344 
-352 IVSAN
+352 
-357 VTGIVS
+357 
-363 GTRVSSIVNSTAVG
+363 SSN
-377 ISAAATAT
+377 
-385 ASALFTFSSDQY
+385 QY
-397 TSVSSVSDLFVGQPV
+397 TSVSSVSNLFVGQPV
-412 TANIAGVTSGTTI
+412 TANIAGITSGTTI
-425 TAIGTTTVNVS
+425 TAIGTNTVNVS
-436 SVFTGSTTATTNV
+436 SIFTGSTTATTNV
-449 FAQTLVAGEASG
+449 FAQTLVAGEISG
-461 ANAYISLINFPVN
+461 ANAYVSLVNFPVN
-474 TFQPQI
+474 TFQPQL
-480 GVNLPNGSNAVI
+480 GVNLPTGSNAII

-499 NGSTFIIQTANNKA
+499 NGSAFVVDTAAFNTA
-513 VNYKDNEITGY
+513 VNYKDNQVTGY

-552 KVELSQANNSY
+552 RVELDQANNSY

-573 DLFSSLYTI
+573 DLFASLYTI
-582 NNTDTDE
+582 NNSDTNE
-589 EITGQGDAYA
+589 EITGQGNAYA

-621 IAFIPAGTRI
+621 IAYIPAGTTV

-639 SHDSD
+639 SNDSD

-684 LSTTLT
+684 LSNTLT
-690 GFVSTANGSA
+690 GYVTTANGSA
-700 SVTGAGTLFNTVGA
+700 SVTGAGTLFNAQISV
-714 NKLIA
+714 

-739 NTVTNDTSIT
+739 NARTNDTSLT

-768 VNNPKQAFTNPVNY
+768 VANPQQAFTNPVNY

-795 DTFDTMQVKVVML
+795 DTFDTMQIKVVML

>member
-1 MTIKSQTFYVDPNAV
+1 MYIKSQTFYVDPNAV

-22 YLTSVDLYFAAKPDA
+22 YLTSVDLYFTTKPDA
-37 TNNVSGI
+37 TNNISGI
-44 TNPTVSISISDTAS
+44 TNPTASISISDTGS
-58 TGYPVYAKKYPNSLV
+58 TGFPIYSKTYPYSTV
-73 NKAYSSITTSA
+73 NKAYSDITAST

-110 SADDPGYILWYA
+110 SADDPAYTLWYA
-122 ETGNVLVGTTNSPF
+122 QTGNVLVGTTNSPF

-166 NVKVAKFSANNT
+166 AVKIAKFSANNT
-178 TIEVVN
+178 TIEVLN

-243 IAYSNNTTL
+243 VAYSNNSTL

-257 ATVSNNTTL
+257 VNVSNNTTL
-266 VLDEAASFTNSACK
+266 VLDEAASFTNTACK

-306 SGSTYRFSNSTLF
+306 SDSSYRFSNSTLF
-319 TATLTGPYTNAG
+319 TATLTA
-331 TMSTNTTITGLTN
+331 
-344 TATITGGM
+344 
-352 IVSAN
+352 
-357 VTGIVS
+357 
-363 GTRVSSIVNSTAVG
+363 SSN
-377 ISAAATAT
+377 
-385 ASALFTFSSDQY
+385 QY
-397 TSVSSVSDLFVGQPV
+397 TGVSSVSNLFVGQPV
-412 TANIAGVTSGTTI
+412 TANIAGITSGTTI
-425 TAIGTTTVNVS
+425 TAIGTNTVNVS
-436 SVFTGSTTATTNV
+436 SIFAGSTTVATNV
-449 FAQTLVAGEASG
+449 YAQTLVAGEVSG
-461 ANAYISLINFPVN
+461 ANAYVSLVNFPVN
-474 TFQPQI
+474 TFQPQLGI
-480 GVNLPNGSNAVI
+480 NLPNGSNAVI

-499 NGSTFIIQTANNKA
+499 NGSAFVVDTGAFNTA
-513 VNYKDNEITGY
+513 VNYKDNQVTGY

-532 NEVIQSP
+532 NEVVQSP

-552 KVELSQANNSY
+552 RVELDQDNNSY

-573 DLFSSLYTI
+573 DLFASLYTI
-582 NNTDTDE
+582 NNSDTNE
-589 EITGQGDAYA
+589 EITGQGNAYA

-621 IAFIPAGTRI
+621 IAYIPAGTKV

-639 SHDSD
+639 SNDSD

-666 TSQSNNYIQLSF
+666 TSQSNNYIQLSW
-678 GIPNAP
+678 GMPNAP
-684 LSTTLT
+684 LSNTLT
-690 GFVSTANGSA
+690 GYVTTANGSA
-700 SVTGAGTLFNTVGA
+700 SVTGAGTLFNTQISV
-714 NKLIA
+714 

-739 NTVTNDTSIT
+739 NARTNDTSLT

-768 VNNPKQAFTNPVNY
+768 VNNPQQAFTNPVNY

>member
-1 MTIKSQTFYVDPNAV
+1 MYIKSQTFYVDPNAV

-22 YLTSVDLYFAAKPDA
+22 YLTSVDLYFATKPDA
-37 TNNVSGI
+37 TNNISGI
-44 TNPTVSISISDTAS
+44 TNPTASISISDTGS
-58 TGYPVYAKKYPNSLV
+58 TGYPVYSKTYPYSTV
-73 NKAYSSITTSA
+73 NKAYSDITASS
-84 TADTATTFTFSHP
+84 TAATATTFTFTHP

-110 SADDPGYILWYA
+110 SADDPAYTLWYA
-122 ETGNVLVGTTNSPF
+122 QTGNVLVGTTNSPF

-166 NVKVAKFSANNT
+166 DVRVAKFSANNT
-178 TIEVVN
+178 TIEVLN

-243 IAYSNNTTL
+243 VAYSNDSTL

-257 ATVSNNTTL
+257 VNVSNNTTL
-266 VLDEAASFTNSACK
+266 VLDEAASFTNTACK

-288 VYHNDSSANVLI
+288 VYYNDSSANVLI

-306 SGSTYRFSNSTLF
+306 SDSSYRFSNSTLF
-319 TATLTGPYTNAG
+319 TATLTA
-331 TMSTNTTITGLTN
+331 
-344 TATITGGM
+344 
-352 IVSAN
+352 
-357 VTGIVS
+357 
-363 GTRVSSIVNSTAVG
+363 SSN
-377 ISAAATAT
+377 
-385 ASALFTFSSDQY
+385 QY
-397 TSVSSVSDLFVGQPV
+397 TGVSSVSNLFVGQPV
-412 TANIAGVTSGTTI
+412 TANIAGITSGTTI
-425 TAIGTTTVNVS
+425 TAIGTNTVNVS
-436 SVFTGSTTATTNV
+436 SIFAGSTTVATNV
-449 FAQTLVAGEASG
+449 YAQTLVAGEVSG
-461 ANAYISLINFPVN
+461 ANAYVSLVNFPVN
-474 TFQPQI
+474 TFQPQLGI
-480 GVNLPNGSNAVI
+480 NLPNGSNAVI

-499 NGSTFIIQTANNKA
+499 NGSAFVVDTGAFNTA
-513 VNYKDNEITGY
+513 VNYKDNQVAGY

-532 NEVIQSP
+532 NEVVQSP

-552 KVELSQANNSY
+552 RVELDQANNSY

-573 DLFSSLYTI
+573 DLFASLYTI
-582 NNTDTDE
+582 NNSDTNE
-589 EITGQGDAYA
+589 EITGQGNAYA

-621 IAFIPAGTRI
+621 IAYIPAGTKV

-639 SHDSD
+639 SNDSD

-666 TSQSNNYIQLSF
+666 TSQSNNYIQLSW
-678 GIPNAP
+678 GMPNAP
-684 LSTTLT
+684 LSNTLT
-690 GFVSTANGSA
+690 GYVTTANGSA
-700 SVTGAGTLFNTVGA
+700 SVTGAGTLFNTQISV
-714 NKLIA
+714 

-739 NTVTNDTSIT
+739 NARTNDTSLT

-768 VNNPKQAFTNPVNY
+768 VNNPQQAFTNPVNY

-795 DTFDTMQVKVVML
+795 DTFDTMQIKVVML

>member
-1 MTIKSQTFYVDPNAV
+1 MIIKSQTFYVDPNAV

-22 YLTSVDLYFAAKPDA
+22 YLTSVDLYFATKPD
-37 TNNVSGI
+37 TNNSSGI
-44 TNPTVSISISDTAS
+44 TNPTASISISDTGS
-58 TGYPVYAKKYPNSLV
+58 TGYPVYAKTYPYSLV
-73 NKAYSSITTSA
+73 NKAYSDITAST
-84 TADTATTFTFSHP
+84 TAATATTFTFSHP

-110 SADDPGYILWYA
+110 SADDPAYTLWYA
-122 ETGNVLVGTTNSPF
+122 QTGNVLVGTTNSPF

-166 NVKVAKFSANNT
+166 DVRVAKFSANNT

-232 FSSQF
+232 FTSQF

-257 ATVSNNTTL
+257 VNVSNNTTL
-266 VLDEAASFTNSACK
+266 VLDEAASFTNSSCK

-319 TATLTGPYTNAG
+319 TATLTA
-331 TMSTNTTITGLTN
+331 
-344 TATITGGM
+344 
-352 IVSAN
+352 
-357 VTGIVS
+357 
-363 GTRVSSIVNSTAVG
+363 SSN
-377 ISAAATAT
+377 
-385 ASALFTFSSDQY
+385 QY
-397 TSVSSVSDLFVGQPV
+397 TSVSSVSNLFVGQPV
-412 TANIAGVTSGTTI
+412 TANIAGIASGTTI
-425 TAIGTTTVNVS
+425 TAIGTNTVNVS
-436 SVFTGSTTATTNV
+436 SIFTGSTTVATNV
-449 FAQTLVAGEASG
+449 YAQTLVAGETTG
-461 ANAYISLINFPVN
+461 ANAYVSLVNFPVN
-474 TFQPQI
+474 TFQPQL
-480 GVNLPNGSNAVI
+480 GVNLPNGSNAII

-499 NGSTFIIQTANNKA
+499 NGSAFVVDTAAFNTA
-513 VNYKDNEITGY
+513 VNYKDNQVAGY

-532 NEVIQSP
+532 NEVVQSP

-552 KVELSQANNSY
+552 RVELDQANNSY

-573 DLFSSLYTI
+573 DLFASLYTI
-582 NNTDTDE
+582 NNSDTNE
-589 EITGQGDAYA
+589 EITGQGNAYA

-621 IAFIPAGTRI
+621 IAYIPAGTKV

-666 TSQSNNYIQLSF
+666 TSQSNNYIQLSW
-678 GIPNAP
+678 GMPNAP

-690 GFVSTANGSA
+690 GFVSTSNGSA
-700 SVTGAGTLFNTVGA
+700 SVTGANTLFNTEISV
-714 NKLIA
+714 
-719 GDIVKIW
+719 GDIVKIY
-726 NPNNPSIYQISRV
+726 NPSNPSIYQISRV
-739 NTVTNDTSIT
+739 NARTNDTSLT

-768 VNNPKQAFTNPVNY
+768 VNNPQQAFTNPVNY

>member
-1 MTIKSQTFYVDPNAV
+1 MIIKSQTFYVDPNAV

-22 YLTSVDLYFAAKPDA
+22 YLTSVDLYFTTKPDA
-37 TNNVSGI
+37 TNNISGI
-44 TNPTVSISISDTAS
+44 TNPTASISISDTGLTGFPIYSKTYPYS
-58 TGYPVYAKKYPNSLV
+58 TV
-73 NKAYSSITTSA
+73 NKAYSDITAST

-110 SADDPGYILWYA
+110 SADDPAYTLWYA
-122 ETGNVLVGTTNSPF
+122 QTGNVLVGTTNSPF

-142 IQGQLYDYGNGGNL
+142 IQGQLYDYGNSGNL

-166 NVKVAKFSANNT
+166 AVKIAKFNANNT
-178 TIEVVN
+178 TIEVLN

-243 IAYSNNTTL
+243 VAYSNDSTL

-257 ATVSNNTTL
+257 VNVSNNTTL
-266 VLDEAASFTNSACK
+266 VLDEAASFTNTACK

-288 VYHNDSSANVLI
+288 VYYNDSSANVLI

-306 SGSTYRFSNSTLF
+306 SDSSYRFSNSTLF
-319 TATLTGPYTNAG
+319 TATLTA
-331 TMSTNTTITGLTN
+331 
-344 TATITGGM
+344 
-352 IVSAN
+352 
-357 VTGIVS
+357 
-363 GTRVSSIVNSTAVG
+363 SSN
-377 ISAAATAT
+377 
-385 ASALFTFSSDQY
+385 QY
-397 TSVSSVSDLFVGQPV
+397 TGVSSVSNLFVGQPV
-412 TANIAGVTSGTTI
+412 TANIAGITSGTTI
-425 TAIGTTTVNVS
+425 TAIGTNTVNVS
-436 SVFTGSTTATTNV
+436 SIFAGSTTVATNV
-449 FAQTLVAGEASG
+449 YAQTLVAGEVSG
-461 ANAYISLINFPVN
+461 ANAYVSLVNFPVN

-480 GVNLPNGSNAVI
+480 GINLPNGSNAVI

-499 NGSTFIIQTANNKA
+499 NGSAFVVDTGAFNTA
-513 VNYKDNEITGY
+513 VNYKDNQVAGY

-532 NEVIQSP
+532 NEVVQSP

-552 KVELSQANNSY
+552 RVELDQDNNSY

-573 DLFSSLYTI
+573 DLFASLYTI
-582 NNTDTDE
+582 NNSDTNE
-589 EITGQGDAYA
+589 EITGQGNSYA

-621 IAFIPAGTRI
+621 IAYIPAGTKV

-639 SHDSD
+639 SNDSD

-666 TSQSNNYIQLSF
+666 TSQSNNYIQLSW
-678 GIPNAP
+678 GMPNAP
-684 LSTTLT
+684 LSNTLT
-690 GFVSTANGSA
+690 GYVTTANGSA
-700 SVTGAGTLFNTVGA
+700 SVTGAGTLFNAQISV
-714 NKLIA
+714 

-739 NTVTNDTSIT
+739 NARTNDTSLT

-768 VNNPKQAFTNPVNY
+768 VNNPQQAFTNPVNY